1 MRFQVPEDGMLLPNG
16 QRINPAR
23 LTYGVLW
30 DRDSQGTA
38 VAAGT
43 YNFLV
48 RGNAITSALETN
60 MNIAGKIPRGYFIIE
75 RIGVYLSSA
84 TSTPVTAS
92 DVSLY
97 LESTILAVKKNNQEL
112 WRCLT
117 FMAQGG
123 WGPSGNTTANNT
135 AVVTNGMPSNGL
147 AQALPFP
154 IVITDADSIGID
166 IIVPVAFTLG
176 AATFVWVVAEGSQ
189 ESVLAG

>member
-30 DRDSQGTA
+30 DRDSQGTS
-38 VAAGT
+38 VTAGT

-48 RGNAITSALETN
+48 RANALTQLDTN

-92 DVSLY
+92 DAALY
-97 LESTILAVKKNNQEL
+97 IESTILAVKKNNQEL
-112 WRCLT
+112 WRCPT
-117 FMAQGG
+117 FMSQGG
-123 WGPSGNTTANNT
+123 WGVSGNTTANNT
-135 AVVTNGMPSNGL
+135 AVVTNGVPSTGL
-147 AQALPFP
+147 AQGLNFP
-154 IVITDADSIGID
+154 IVILDADSVGID
-166 IIVPVAFTLG
+166 IIVPATFTLG
-176 AATFVWVVAEGSQ
+176 AATYVWVVAEGSQ